1 MTTARQ
7 IHSELRPLA
16 ITAGQDF
23 LAGLQRW
30 DVFTRLGWFEVK
42 RRYRRTIIG
51 PFWGTL
57 NLAVFVIA
65 LGTVGG
71 GLLNKNF
78 SEYLPFLAAGMIV
91 WVFISTVFSES
102 CTLFVASQSLF
113 RQMQFSYST
122 LSYALV
128 WRNIIAFMHNITV
141 YFAAIVLFVPHII
154 TSWTLLAI
162 PGMMIMA
169 LNGVWISLLLGM
181 ICLRFR
187 DLQQLVATFIQ
198 IAMFI
203 TPVFW
208 PPESLEGVRRLVFV
222 ELNPLYSLIEVVRA
236 PLLGTPPNVLV
247 YATAGVFTIAGWAV
261 TAVFFRHFRK
271 RIAYWA

>member
-1 MTTARQ
+1 MTTARRV
-7 IHSELRPLA
+7 HSELRPLA

-23 LAGLQRW
+23 FTGLQRW
-30 DVFTRLGWFEVK
+30 DVFTRLGWLEIK
-42 RRYRRTIIG
+42 RRYRRTVIG
-51 PFWGTL
+51 PLWGTL

-71 GLLNKNF
+71 GLLNKSF
-78 SEYLPFLAAGMIV
+78 YDYLPFLAAGMIV
-91 WVFISTVFSES
+91 WVFISTIFTES
-102 CTLFVASQSLF
+102 CSLFVASQNLF

-128 WRNIIAFMHNITV
+128 WRNLIAFLHNIVV
-141 YFAAIVLFVPHII
+141 YFAAVSMFMPSMI
-154 TSWTLLAI
+154 TPWTLLVI
-162 PGMMIMA
+162 PGMMILS

-208 PPESLEGVRRLVFV
+208 PPESLQGIRRVMFV
-222 ELNPLYSLIEVVRA
+222 ELNPLYSLIEVARA
-236 PLLGTPPNVLV
+236 PLLGSPPSATV
-247 YATAGVFTIAGWAV
+247 YLTAIFITIIGWAV
-261 TAVFFRHFRK
+261 TGLFFRQFRK